1 MTTEQR
7 HQRGSE
13 LLEKMLGS
21 DQAESVRKA
30 WKEIAPDFENYV
42 VEFLAG
48 EIWSR
53 PKLDLRTKSL
63 ATISALA
70 AMGRTLA
77 LELNIRIA
85 LGNGAT
91 REDIVETLLHIAPY
105 AGFPAT
111 WDGLAMAHRVFQ
123 EEQD

>member
-1 MTTEQR
+1 MTIER
-7 HQRGSE
+7 RKQRGSE
-13 LLEKMLGS
+13 LLEKMLGP
-21 DQAESVRKA
+21 DQAESVRAA
-30 WKEIAPDFENYV
+30 WKEITPDFENYV

-77 LELNIRIA
+77 LELNIRFAYPLMLRPNGTPTIA
-85 LGNGAT
+85 LAVDDQYLAGQILRQKNFRLLGE
-91 REDIVETLLHIAPY
+91 EDLP
-105 AGFPAT
+105 
-111 WDGLAMAHRVFQ
+111 
-123 EEQD
+123 